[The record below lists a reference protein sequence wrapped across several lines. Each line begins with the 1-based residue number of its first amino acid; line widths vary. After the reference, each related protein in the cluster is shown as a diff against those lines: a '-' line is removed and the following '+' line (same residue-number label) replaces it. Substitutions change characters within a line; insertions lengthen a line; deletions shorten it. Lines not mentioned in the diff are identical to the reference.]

1 MRRILIGALLATG
14 LTFAATTGAATAA
27 TSVAADCSWNKARL
41 NVNKTVYRT
50 LRGWT
55 PKGSIKRGT
64 VVYFYDTGIGTDRV
78 RVPAWNGYIKEGGMT
93 VLDGGTCPS

>member
-1 MRRILIGALLATG
+1 MRRILIGVLLATG
-14 LTFAATTGAATAA
+14 LTAATTGGVSAA
-27 TSVAADCSWNKARL
+27 TSATADCNWNKARL
-41 NVNKTVYRT
+41 TVDKTVYRT

-64 VVYFYDTGIGTDRV
+64 IVTFYYAGTGADRV
-78 RVPAWNGYIKEGGMT
+78 RVPAWNGYIKKGGMT